1 MDKFFKNKFAVLAV
15 FLSVFSVKTSGLNV
29 NEIAEK
35 TTREDASLVTN
46 LSSIKTSGVQ
56 QKSLSN
62 PLKYA
67 LLPLGAAGAAGLGA
81 LGYHVTSSL
90 FGEVAQGRNLF
101 IKYYKFHKA
110 NKFTFSLYNM
120 SVSFSNSDLLFLS
133 SIRTFY
139 QEIMKSELKGEK
151 LDRAVMICKRCFDN
165 FYQHYQ
171 SNLVT
176 DLFNIAYKYSEDRY
190 ASKCSFMI
198 LVKPIG
204 GELSVRLLNKEI
216 SHDTSKG
223 LVVDRDVTAEFNIE
237 NPKNDEEK
245 RKKGFYDALVKYVN
259 NDDVMKQIL
268 LNT

>member
-1 MDKFFKNKFAVLAV
+1 MNNKKNKFAVLAAL
-15 FLSVFSVKTSGLNV
+15 LSVLSVKTSGLNV

-67 LLPLGAAGAAGLGA
+67 LLSLGVAGAAGLGA
-81 LGYHVTSSL
+81 LGYHVASSL
-90 FGEVAQGRNLF
+90 FGEVAQGKNLF
-101 IKYYKFHKA
+101 IKYYKFYKA
-110 NKFTFSLYNM
+110 NKFTFSLYDM
-120 SVSFSNSDLLFLS
+120 SVSFSNSDLLFTS
-133 SIRTFY
+133 SIRTVY

-151 LDRAVMICKRCFDN
+151 LDRAIMSCKRCFEN
-165 FYQHYQ
+165 FRQHYQ
-171 SNLVT
+171 SNLTT
-176 DLFNIAYKYSEDRY
+176 DFFNIAYKYGEDGY
-190 ASKCSFMI
+190 ASKWSFMI
-198 LVKPIG
+198 SVKPIG

-216 SHDTSKG
+216 SHDTSKD